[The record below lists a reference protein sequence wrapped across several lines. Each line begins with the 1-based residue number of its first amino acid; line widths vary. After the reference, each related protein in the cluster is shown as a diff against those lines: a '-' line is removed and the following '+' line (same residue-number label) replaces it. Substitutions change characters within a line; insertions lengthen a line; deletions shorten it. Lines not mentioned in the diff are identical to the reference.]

1 MDNSKEFQRDLKD
14 WVSEQ
19 HSVEGVALQN
29 SFSSADMVKNV
40 PLDLQSVSH
49 VAPTTEVQS
58 QFVGTGRFP
67 KLPNEDNNAALMNRI
82 SDLKHVIKVREEELE
97 REKVL
102 TSQLLNQIS
111 LIGEE
116 LREKDVK
123 VLDLEQKLYSA
134 TERYDTIQKELLKVL
149 KEAEEHEEHLIDEF
163 NQAKASYQQ
172 NLLAECHEEIERQT
186 QRVTSFYVAEKEQ
199 IIRQAHQVINHIR
212 AQAHWEIERRHQEF
226 VTTLG
231 KFQRAAQENCARHQQ
246 QESRSWFVS
255 NEVEV
260 NREKILGS
268 GAFGK
273 VYKGTFRGTPVAVKE
288 LHEVIISAHNYTLFE
303 REMQIASRL
312 RHQNVVLFMA
322 ATLVNGIPL
331 IVTEYANG
339 GSLASVLKDNTLQL
353 PEVVSIAL
361 DVAQGILYLH
371 LHPHPVLHRD
381 IKPDNVL
388 IFERGLPPVR
398 IAKISD
404 LGAANLH
411 RSIMTPNPGT
421 PLYAAPETKTEQYT
435 SKADVYSFG
444 LLVLEMCV
452 RECPVPGEV
461 EIQVERV
468 DDASLNRLI
477 KGCIQP
483 ISKNRLNMQ
492 SVVHELGQ
500 RKAAI

>member
-40 PLDLQSVSH
+40 PLDLESVSH

-97 REKVL
+97 SEKVL

-134 TERYDTIQKELLKVL
+134 TERYDTIQKELHKVL
-149 KEAEEHEEHLIDEF
+149 KEAEEHEEHRTDEF

-172 NLLAECHEEIERQT
+172 NLLAECQKEIER
-186 QRVTSFYVAEKEQ
+186 VTSSYVAEKEQ
-199 IIRQAHQVINHIR
+199 LIRHAHQVINDIQ
-212 AQAHWEIERRHQEF
+212 AQARWEIQRWYQEF

-246 QESRSWFVS
+246 QESRSWLVS

-288 LHEVIISAHNYTLFE
+288 LHEVIISAHNNALFE

-312 RHQNVVLFMA
+312 RHENVVLFMA

-411 RSIMTPNPGT
+411 RRIMTPNPGT